1 MEFVKVPRSLIY
13 NIELGD
19 KRVIAYLSILF
30 SGWNGKKVSDL
41 AAYSLYSSFR
51 GTGGVISNFKMLVS
65 EYLSSNILAK
75 TDKGIFITQP
85 CEQFGIIYYSE
96 FEKILAYRKE
106 CIQEG
111 KRINHAHLLLLLAY
125 VRLHMIHMQGQP
137 CFYSNLLVRISESTG
152 LSVRSISACLSIL
165 EQLEIIH
172 SEELARYQ
180 TKDGAWHS
188 NVRIMVNMKNQGNI
202 KYDWES
208 ETQRAAFIVLSLSR
222 QSGGQ
227 I

>member
-13 NIELGD
+13 NIGLGD

-65 EYLSSNILAK
+65 ELLSLGVLAK
-75 TDKGIFITQP
+75 TEKGIFIAQT
-85 CEQFGIIYYSE
+85 CEQFGIVYQSE
-96 FEKILAYRKE
+96 FNKILAYRKE
-106 CIQEG
+106 CMQLG

-125 VRLHMIHMQGQP
+125 IRLHMIHMQGQP

-152 LSVRSISACLSIL
+152 LSVRSISACLNVL
-165 EQLEIIH
+165 EQLEIVH

-180 TKDGAWHS
+180 TKDGVWHS
-188 NVRIMVNMKNQGNI
+188 NVRIIVNMKIQGNI
-202 KYDWES
+202 KYDWKS
-208 ETQRAAFIVLSLSR
+208 EAQRAAFYIRSLSR
-222 QSGGQ
+222 QNGG
-227 I
+227 